1 MDGNKIRVLI
11 VEDDLVDQMAY
22 DRFIKKE
29 SLQYEYTFAD
39 SVESAKNKIAS
50 NTFDIVIS
58 DFMLGDGTALDVFP
72 EVKDLPMIVVTG
84 TGNED
89 TAVKAMKLGVSDYL
103 IKDPGGFFLKTL
115 PLTVKNAIAR
125 RNTESELKRYR
136 ENLESLVNERTK
148 KLKESEEQYRTLIT
162 RMINPFALQEVI
174 CDENGHPCNFRFLEV
189 NSAFE
194 DMAASKKEEMVGR
207 AALDI
212 FPEMD
217 RTLIEKFGKVALKGD
232 SVHFEYYDEKSD
244 KYFEILVYSPKADQ
258 FATIFTDITARKN
271 TEKENKI
278 LEKQLLH
285 TQKMEALGTLAGGIA
300 HDFNNILSIIFGY
313 IELATLDI
321 LKPDKIKDDIEE
333 IKNASYRARDLI
345 NQILTVCRKTKH
357 EKQYVKIA
365 PIIEET
371 VKLLK
376 STIPKSIQ
384 IEHVIDTDK
393 TALADPSQIHQVIMN
408 LCTNAYH
415 AMRENGGTL
424 TVLLNNIE
432 IIQGSSIRGQDIP
445 PGNYIGL
452 EVIDTGYGMNE
463 KTKEKIF
470 DPYFTTKEIGEGTGL
485 GLAVVHGIVKSHN
498 GFIAVFSREGAGT
511 KFYIYLPV
519 AEKMAESNNIENTQR
534 VARRGTERILIVDDE
549 KSITN
554 ITDKI
559 LSKYGYKITVFNSS
573 VLAYEEFRKNP
584 DLYDL
589 IITDMTMPQM
599 NGMELAK
606 KILGIKPGKPIIIC
620 SGFSNLI
627 NNEKASDMGL
637 FYVSKPVA
645 MNDMMRII
653 REIFDNV

>member
-22 DRFIKKE
+22 ERFIKKE

-300 HDFNNILSIIFGY
+300 H
-313 IELATLDI
+313 E
-321 LKPDKIKDDIEE
+321 
-333 IKNASYRARDLI
+333 
-345 NQILTVCRKTKH
+345 
-357 EKQYVKIA
+357 
-365 PIIEET
+365 
-371 VKLLK
+371 
-376 STIPKSIQ
+376 
-384 IEHVIDTDK
+384 
-393 TALADPSQIHQVIMN
+393 
-408 LCTNAYH
+408 
-415 AMRENGGTL
+415 
-424 TVLLNNIE
+424 
-432 IIQGSSIRGQDIP
+432 
-445 PGNYIGL
+445 
-452 EVIDTGYGMNE
+452 
-463 KTKEKIF
+463 F
-470 DPYFTTKEIGEGTGL
+470 D
-485 GLAVVHGIVKSHN
+485 
-498 GFIAVFSREGAGT
+498 
-511 KFYIYLPV
+511 
-519 AEKMAESNNIENTQR
+519 
-534 VARRGTERILIVDDE
+534 
-549 KSITN
+549 
-554 ITDKI
+554 
-559 LSKYGYKITVFNSS
+559 
-573 VLAYEEFRKNP
+573 
-584 DLYDL
+584 
-589 IITDMTMPQM
+589 
-599 NGMELAK
+599 
-606 KILGIKPGKPIIIC
+606 
-620 SGFSNLI
+620 
-627 NNEKASDMGL
+627 
-637 FYVSKPVA
+637 
-645 MNDMMRII
+645 
-653 REIFDNV
+653 